1 MGGLGQYDR
10 TSNFLELVIVDRSLL
25 PSTLESLKDPRDR
38 TIQFTELP
46 SQLTLSKDAN
56 WVDERIPGRSEPWK
70 VYSESGSTLIDFSAK
85 LVATGVQAEGLS
97 TLTNLAM
104 VTGGQV
110 ANRFGVDGLLARVQ
124 TVGGLMRDTVN
135 PNRTIKSALNKRGE
149 DAAVI
154 IYAEVH
160 QKVAALLALT
170 FPQYDD
176 NNIAFPPPLVDLKYA
191 GNFKSRCV
199 VKSVRFVYLPPWHHE
214 SGMSMN
220 VECQLTLEEVNIVP
234 KSFLEVRARKF
245 NPGLGEAGKSV
256 TNVRTPRNMLG
267 LARAH
272 YGL

>member
-1 MGGLGQYDR
+1 MAGLGQYDK
-10 TSNFLELVIVDRSLL
+10 TANFLELVIVDRSLL

-38 TIQFTELP
+38 TIRFSELP
-46 SQLTLSKDAN
+46 SQLTMSKDAN
-56 WVDERIPGRSEPWK
+56 WVDERVPGRSEPWK
-70 VYSESGSTLIDFSAK
+70 VYSESGSTLIDFTAK

-135 PNRTIKSALNKRGE
+135 PNRTIKSVLNERGE
-149 DAAVI
+149 DAKAIV
-154 IYAEVH
+154 YAEVH
-160 QKVAALLALT
+160 QKVAAILALT
-170 FPQYDD
+170 FPQYDE

-191 GNFKSRCV
+191 GNFKARCV

-220 VECQLTLEEVNIVP
+220 VECQLTLEEVNLVP
-234 KSFLEVRARKF
+234 KGFLDVRKRRF
-245 NPGLGEAGKSV
+245 VPSLGEAGKLV
-256 TNVRTPRNMLG
+256 TTVRTPRNLLH
-267 LARAH
+267 LARSRE
-272 YGL
+272 L